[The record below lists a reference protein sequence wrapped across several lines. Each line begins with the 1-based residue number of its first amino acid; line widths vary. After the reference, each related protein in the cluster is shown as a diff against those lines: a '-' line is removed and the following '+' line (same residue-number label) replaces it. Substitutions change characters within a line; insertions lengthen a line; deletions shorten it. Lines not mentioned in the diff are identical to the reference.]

1 MSRQKPFVITL
12 ILAPIA
18 AAGLLGA
25 LLAMSR
31 GQGPEVWEDP
41 QAFDPG
47 KEPPRAFFIP
57 FPDAASALEGKPQ
70 DSPFYQSL
78 NGTWKFHYAERPAD
92 RPADFFKPEYDV
104 RGWPETPVPS
114 NWQFQ
119 GYDYPVYTNIDYE
132 FTPNPQPPFVPH
144 DRNPVG
150 SYRRTFTV
158 PAAWRDL
165 DVYLHFGAVKSF
177 FNVWVNGRKV
187 GFSKDSKTPA
197 EWRITPYLRSG
208 ENVLAVEVFRW
219 SDGSYLECQDFWRLA
234 GIERDVFLYAAPLL
248 RIRDVFVRAGLDDAY
263 RDGTFGLSVELRN
276 GLPALKA
283 GTPAVAMVLVDP
295 QGRRVLAETR
305 PASLDGKTT
314 AAVEFAAT
322 VKNPLTWSAET
333 PDLYALAVELKDGSG
348 KTLEAVSARVGF
360 RRAEVKDG
368 RFLVN
373 GVRVLLKGVNRHE
386 HDPRTGHVIS
396 EASMRQDLEL
406 MKRFNINAVRTC
418 HYPDDP
424 LWYDL
429 CDEYGIYLVDE
440 ANIESHGMGYG
451 DRSPAKDPVWG
462 PAHLDRVRRMV
473 ERDKNHP
480 SVVIWSL
487 GNEAGDGVN
496 FEDAYRWVK
505 ERDKTRPVQYER
517 AELRPHTDIYCPMYS
532 SIEWLAKYA
541 GQPQTRPLIMCEY
554 AHSMGN
560 STGNLQDYWD
570 VVEAHDVLQ
579 GGFIWDWV
587 DQGYLKATP
596 QGGTFWAY
604 GGDFG
609 PADVPSDGNF
619 CCNGLVGPDRAPHPA
634 LWEVKKVYQYIKFKA
649 VDLAAGTVEVRNAY
663 DFIGLERFAFDWE
676 VLGNGKLLAKG
687 TLGKLSL
694 APRGSRVV
702 RAGLPKIQPQPGAE
716 FFLNLYARTTSASG
730 LLPAGHVVAAEQFPL
745 PWGTKAD
752 ATPAPAGDLSV
763 EDGPRWAVI
772 AGADFRVTFDKMTGL
787 LSSYVYQ
794 GTELLAGGPEPN
806 FWRAPNDN
814 DYGNGMDKR
823 CAAWRSASLRR
834 ELRAFE
840 IRPEEPGK
848 VGLRVGFNLRSV
860 RAEHGVA
867 YTIFADGSV
876 LVENMLTPREGV
888 KLPEIPRLGTKL
900 TMPRGFDRIS
910 WYGRG
915 PQENYW
921 DRRTSAL
928 VGFYETTLA
937 DQAIPYVAPQEYG
950 TRTDT
955 RWVAVRNAEGAGLLF
970 QGRPL
975 LQFSALPY
983 TPEDLTLP
991 SRGAKHPF
999 EVTKRDTTCL
1009 TVDEAQ
1015 MGVGGDTS
1023 WGARPHAQYTLPAK
1037 SYTYS
1042 FMFRP
1047 LAKNSAR

>member
-1 MSRQKPFVITL
+1 MSHRKLFIFIP
-12 ILAPIA
+12 IL
-18 AAGLLGA
+18 AAGLVA
-25 LLAMSR
+25 VLLAV
-31 GQGPEVWEDP
+31 GPETGPEVWEDP
-41 QAFDPG
+41 QAFDQG
-47 KEPPRAFFIP
+47 KEPPRAFFVP
-57 FPDAASALEGKPQ
+57 FPDAASALQGKPQ
-70 DSPFYQSL
+70 DSSRYLSL

-92 RPADFFKPEYDV
+92 RPKDFSEPAFDV
-104 RGWPETPVPS
+104 RGWSDIPVPS

-119 GYDYPVYTNIDYE
+119 GYDYPIYTNIPYE
-132 FTPNPQPPFVPH
+132 FTRNPRPPFVPH

-150 SYRRTFTV
+150 SYRRTFAI
-158 PAAWRDL
+158 PAAWSGL

-208 ENVLAVEVFRW
+208 ENVLAVEVYRW

-248 RIRDVFVRAGLDDAY
+248 RIRDVFVQAGLDDTY
-263 RDGTFGLSVELRN
+263 RDGTFALDVELRN
-276 GLPALKA
+276 GLLEPKA
-283 GTPAVAMVLVDP
+283 GTATVSVVLADP
-295 QGRRVLAETR
+295 GGRRVLADAKTV
-305 PASLDGKTT
+305 AFDGKPT
-314 AAVEFAAT
+314 AVAKFAAT
-322 VKNPLTWSAET
+322 VKAPRRWSAET
-333 PDLYALAVELKDGSG
+333 PDLYALAVELKDGSW
-348 KTLEAVSARVGF
+348 KTLEAVRTRVGF

-368 RFLVN
+368 RFLIN

-396 EASMRQDLEL
+396 EVSMRQDLEL

-429 CDEYGIYLVDE
+429 CDEAGIYLVDE

-451 DRSPAKDPVWG
+451 DRSLAKDPVWG

-505 ERDKTRPVQYER
+505 ERDASRPVQYER
-517 AELRPHTDIYCPMYS
+517 ALLRPHTDIYCPMYS
-532 SIEWLAKYA
+532 SIEELAKYA

-570 VVEAHDVLQ
+570 MIEAHDVLQ

-587 DQGYLKATP
+587 DQGFLKATP

-609 PADVPSDGNF
+609 PPDVPSDGNF
-619 CCNGLVGPDRAPHPA
+619 CCNGLVAPDRTPHPA
-634 LWEVKKVYQYIKFKA
+634 LWEVKKVYQYIKFRA
-649 VDLAAGTVEVRNAY
+649 VDMAAGTVEVRNAY
-663 DFIGLERFAFDWE
+663 DFIGLDRFAFDWE
-676 VLGNGKLLAKG
+676 IMANGKRLSTG
-687 TLGKLSL
+687 TLGRLDL
-694 APRGSRVV
+694 APRASRVV
-702 RAGLPKIQPQPGAE
+702 RVGLPKIQPQPGTE
-716 FFLNLYARTTSASG
+716 YFLNLHARTTAAAG
-730 LLPAGHVVAAEQFPL
+730 LLPAGHIVAAEQFFL

-752 ATPAPAGDLSV
+752 EVLPSGGDLSI
-763 EDGPRWAVI
+763 EEGPRWTVV
-772 AGADFRVTFDKMTGL
+772 AGADFRITFDKMTGL

-794 GTELLAGGPEPN
+794 GTELLAGGLEPN

-834 ELRAFE
+834 ELRSMKL
-840 IRPEEPGK
+840 RPQGPGQ
-848 VGLRVGFNLRSV
+848 VGLRVGFSLPTV

-867 YTIFADGSV
+867 FSVFADGSV
-876 LVENMLTPREGV
+876 LVENVLTVPEGA
-888 KLPEIPRLGTKL
+888 KLAEVPRLGMKL
-900 TMPRGFDRIS
+900 AMPRGFDRIS

-915 PQENYW
+915 PHENYW
-921 DRRTSAL
+921 DRRTAAF
-928 VGFYETTLA
+928 VGAYETTLA
-937 DQAIPYVAPQEYG
+937 DQEIPYVAPQEYG

-983 TPEDLTLP
+983 LAEDLTLP
-991 SRGAKHPF
+991 SRAAKHPF
-999 EVTKRDTTCL
+999 EIPKRDATCL
-1009 TVDEAQ
+1009 TIDEAQ
-1015 MGVGGDTS
+1015 MGVGGDDS
-1023 WGARPHAQYTLPAK
+1023 WGARPHQQYTLPAK

-1042 FMFRP
+1042 FLFKP
-1047 LAKNSAR
+1047 LAKNSVR